1 MAVQEMAQALL
12 DLTTQ
17 GAEAL
22 KSRERIREATF
33 EAYVDEYI
41 WAMLSGRVQ
50 CGKGCHV
57 G

>member
-17 GAEAL
+17 GEEAL

-33 EAYVDEYI
+33 ETYVDEYI
-41 WAMLSGRVQ
+41 WAMVSGRVQ
-50 CGKGCHV
+50 CGKCHA